1 MNNEIINEILIDP
14 DLEIINDKSRWIQV
28 IQELESHPPNI
39 QHTHY
44 MVLDTSYGFCGGV

>member
-28 IQELESHPPNI
+28 IQGTAGSTGKELESHPP
-39 QHTHY
+39 
-44 MVLDTSYGFCGGV
+44 